1 MSKKEGTK
9 ITVSNE
15 RDNPNIRRP
24 KTRGLIFKNVLD
36 KGYSS
41 KSRILLTFPRSNR
54 GSISKVPVEV
64 ADFTNFSPVKQGIH

>member
-15 RDNPNIRRP
+15 WDIPNIRRP

-41 KSRILLTFPRSNR
+41 RRVRNY
-54 GSISKVPVEV
+54 
-64 ADFTNFSPVKQGIH
+64 

>member
-15 RDNPNIRRP
+15 WDIPNIRRP

-41 KSRILLTFPRSNR
+41 PGKKLLM
-54 GSISKVPVEV
+54 E
-64 ADFTNFSPVKQGIH
+64 